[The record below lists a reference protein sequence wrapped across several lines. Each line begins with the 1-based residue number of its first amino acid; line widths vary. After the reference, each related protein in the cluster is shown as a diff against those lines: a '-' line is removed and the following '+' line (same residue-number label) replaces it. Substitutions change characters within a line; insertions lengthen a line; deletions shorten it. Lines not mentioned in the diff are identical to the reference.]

1 MGNNSHLHPLES
13 VWLHIT
19 FIVLIL
25 SLKGIFFRSVNF
37 YVLGVIQSPIITNF
51 GGLLQIC
58 DFEVSPMMGW
68 IEFWN
73 VLLGTIAMKA
83 ALSRDYP
90 QPPKRMKEKKKRKEG
105 RNPISPLALA

>member
-1 MGNNSHLHPLES
+1 MCNNSHLHPWES

-25 SLKGIFFRSVNF
+25 SLKGNFRSVNF
-37 YVLGVIQSPIITNF
+37 YVPGVIQSPIIINF

-90 QPPKRMKEKKKRKEG
+90 QPPEKE
-105 RNPISPLALA
+105 